1 MAKVHLLAIP
11 DATFAQILTLPELDY
26 LNYLTGLYFWEHIA
40 GNKITL
46 RSGKMEKLI
55 RLLNLN
61 KLDYSYATIEFTEDK
76 TITTLSFSEPEEIEL
91 PI

>member
-55 RLLNLN
+55 RQLELHKLQYTYKEVNL
-61 KLDYSYATIEFTEDK
+61 
-76 TITTLSFSEPEEIEL
+76 
-91 PI
+91 

>member
-26 LNYLTGLYFWEHIA
+26 LNYLTGLYFWEHIS

-46 RSGKMEKLI
+46 RPGKMEKLI
-55 RLLNLN
+55 RQLELHKLQYTYKEVNL
-61 KLDYSYATIEFTEDK
+61 
-76 TITTLSFSEPEEIEL
+76 
-91 PI
+91 

>member
-1 MAKVHLLAIP
+1 MAKVHLLSIP

-46 RSGKMEKLI
+46 RPGKMEKLI
-55 RLLNLN
+55 RQLELH
-61 KLDYSYATIEFTEDK
+61 KLQYSYK
-76 TITTLSFSEPEEIEL
+76 EINL
-91 PI
+91 